1 MNAELTI
8 YDAFQTEGK
17 GAIASN
23 FQEIVS
29 IAHQCPQAGG
39 PYVFIA
45 RNYLKYMGWHFDY
58 NDAITC
64 LQQGI
69 FRVESGN
76 EIENSKSTMLVFPNP
91 AGDLLKIDLVD
102 RKDAIQ
108 TVELLDQMGRIVYS
122 VKSQEQSPT
131 LQLNL
136 QALAQGLYMI
146 RCTTTNKF
154 VYNSKL
160 IIQK

>member
-1 MNAELTI
+1 
-8 YDAFQTEGK
+8 
-17 GAIASN
+17 
-23 FQEIVS
+23 
-29 IAHQCPQAGG
+29 
-39 PYVFIA
+39 
-45 RNYLKYMGWHFDY
+45 MGWHFDY

-69 FRVESGN
+69 FREEGGI

-91 AGDLLKIDLVD
+91 AGDLVKIDLVD

-108 TVELLDQMGRIVYS
+108 TIELLDQMGRIVYS
-122 VKSQEQSPT
+122 VKSQEKSPA

-136 QALAQGLYMI
+136 QALSQGLYII
-146 RCTTTNKF
+146 RCTTIKNF

>member
-8 YDAFQTEGK
+8 YDEFQTEGRN
-17 GAIASN
+17 AITTN
-23 FQEIVS
+23 FQEILS

-45 RNYLKYMGWHFDY
+45 RNYLKYMGWHFDF
-58 NDAITC
+58 NDGITC

-69 FRVESGN
+69 FREEGGN

-91 AGDLLKIDLVD
+91 AGDLVKIDLVD

-108 TVELLDQMGRIVYS
+108 TIELLDQMGRIVYS

-131 LQLNL
+131 LQINL
-136 QALAQGLYMI
+136 HALIQGVYVI
-146 RCTTTNKF
+146 RCNTTNKF